1 MRAMDGDGRRA
12 LRIGR
17 RIVDLAVLMA
27 GGIGLALP
35 LILPLG

>member
-1 MRAMDGDGRRA
+1 MTATDRDPQRPP
-12 LRIGR
+12 RIGR
-17 RIVDLAVLMA
+17 QIVDLVVLVA

>member
-1 MRAMDGDGRRA
+1 MTTDGNRQRTP
-12 LRIGR
+12 RIGR
-17 RIVDLAVLMA
+17 QIFDLAVLVA